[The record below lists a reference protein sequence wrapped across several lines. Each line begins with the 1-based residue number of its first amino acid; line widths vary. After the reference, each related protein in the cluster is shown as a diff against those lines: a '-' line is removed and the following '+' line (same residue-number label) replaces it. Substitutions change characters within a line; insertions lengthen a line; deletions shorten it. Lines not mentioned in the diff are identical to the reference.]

1 MPDVQKPEYQVHV
14 MGDAAEIIRYDR
26 AAVPLYIRQGSL
38 SCYSHRRALIHWHD
52 DLEFI
57 RVYEGRMRYAVNAH
71 DLLLGPGDVLVVN
84 SRQMH
89 GGRAADENDCRFLC
103 VLVRPQL
110 LTGSPVLYREQ
121 VRPFVEQPGLEC
133 LHFAA
138 GTPQAGRLGR
148 ALDAMADASETAGPA
163 WELAALGQLAAAWGT
178 LLQAARAAAPAA
190 GETDADL
197 ARQRAMV
204 QFIYRHYAEKLTLA
218 DIAAAGGVCRSKC
231 CALFARYAQQ
241 PPIEYLN
248 RYRLEVSCDM
258 LRRGGASVTEVA
270 LACGFS
276 SPAYFAQQFGRR
288 YGCTPRAWRAACKP

>member
-1 MPDVQKPEYQVHV
+1 MPDRLYHIRL
-14 MGDAAEIIRYDR
+14 MRDAAEIVRYDR
-26 AAVPLYIRQGSL
+26 AGVPLYIQSGTL
-38 SCYSHRRALIHWHD
+38 AECPDRRVLIHWHD

-138 GTPQAGRLGR
+138 GTPPAARLGR
-148 ALDAMADASETAGPA
+148 ALDAMADASEPA
-163 WELAALGQLAAAWGT
+163 PPGNWRRWGSW
-178 LLQAARAAAPAA
+178 R
-190 GETDADL
+190 
-197 ARQRAMV
+197 
-204 QFIYRHYAEKLTLA
+204 
-218 DIAAAGGVCRSKC
+218 
-231 CALFARYAQQ
+231 
-241 PPIEYLN
+241 
-248 RYRLEVSCDM
+248 
-258 LRRGGASVTEVA
+258 
-270 LACGFS
+270 
-276 SPAYFAQQFGRR
+276 QFGARFCRR
-288 YGCTPRAWRAACKP
+288 PGPPPPPPARPTPTWPASGRWCSLSTAIMPKS

>member
-1 MPDVQKPEYQVHV
+1 MPDVQKLEYQVHV

-57 RVYEGRMRYAVNAH
+57 RVYEGRMRYAVNAR

-110 LTGSPVLYREQ
+110 LTGSPALYREQ

-138 GTPQAGRLGR
+138 GTPQAARPLATSSNTPPKVGQ
-148 ALDAMADASETAGPA
+148 ATA
-163 WELAALGQLAAAWGT
+163 
-178 LLQAARAAAPAA
+178 
-190 GETDADL
+190 L
-197 ARQRAMV
+197 ARGKRLFSAMW
-204 QFIYRHYAEKLTLA
+204 EKA
-218 DIAAAGGVCRSKC
+218 PS
-231 CALFARYAQQ
+231 
-241 PPIEYLN
+241 
-248 RYRLEVSCDM
+248 
-258 LRRGGASVTEVA
+258 
-270 LACGFS
+270 
-276 SPAYFAQQFGRR
+276 
-288 YGCTPRAWRAACKP
+288 TPW

>member
-57 RVYEGRMRYAVNAH
+57 RVYEGRMRYAVNAR

-138 GTPQAGRLGR
+138 GTP
-148 ALDAMADASETAGPA
+148 PA
-163 WELAALGQLAAAWGT
+163 
-178 LLQAARAAAPAA
+178 R
-190 GETDADL
+190 
-197 ARQRAMV
+197 RR
-204 QFIYRHYAEKLTLA
+204 
-218 DIAAAGGVCRSKC
+218 
-231 CALFARYAQQ
+231 
-241 PPIEYLN
+241 
-248 RYRLEVSCDM
+248 
-258 LRRGGASVTEVA
+258 RRGWGARWTPWRT
-270 LACGFS
+270 
-276 SPAYFAQQFGRR
+276 PAKQPAPPGNWRRWGSWRQFGARFCRR
-288 YGCTPRAWRAACKP
+288 PGPPPPPPARPTPTWPASGRWCSLSTAIMPKS

>member
-38 SCYSHRRALIHWHD
+38 SCYSRRRALIHWHD

-138 GTPQAGRLGR
+138 GTPPAARLGR

-163 WELAALGQLAAAWGT
+163 
-178 LLQAARAAAPAA
+178 
-190 GETDADL
+190 
-197 ARQRAMV
+197 
-204 QFIYRHYAEKLTLA
+204 
-218 DIAAAGGVCRSKC
+218 
-231 CALFARYAQQ
+231 
-241 PPIEYLN
+241 
-248 RYRLEVSCDM
+248 
-258 LRRGGASVTEVA
+258 
-270 LACGFS
+270 
-276 SPAYFAQQFGRR
+276 
-288 YGCTPRAWRAACKP
+288 